1 LTLHI
6 ALTGAT
12 GFVGSHV
19 LDHLIDRYAPQARI
33 SVLTRDAEQLHR
45 RDGVVNV
52 VVGDIHDSKTSFFN
66 ALGRPDVLMHLAW
79 AGLPNYNQ
87 SFHFESELPL
97 QYAFLKRMVQD
108 GLKKLVVTGTC
119 FEYGAQTGGV
129 SVNTACLDAMN
140 CYAFSKRAL
149 HQQLLFLQQECQ
161 FDLLWMR
168 LFYMYGDRQRHG
180 SLFTLLK
187 AAVDRGDLL
196 FPMSAGEQLRDYL
209 KVEQVAEKLV
219 AAAMTKEQSGTH
231 NVCSGQPL
239 SIRRLVEIWCKD
251 NGWKINLDLGAKPY
265 LPNESMA
272 FWGV

>member
-1 LTLHI
+1 MLHI

-19 LDHLIDRYAPQARI
+19 LDQLIERYATQVRI
-33 SVLTRDAEQLHR
+33 SVLTRDAKQLHR
-45 RDGVVNV
+45 RDASVNV
-52 VVGDIHDSKTSFFN
+52 IVGDIHDPTTNYFS

-87 SFHFESELPL
+87 RFHFESELPM
-97 QYAFLKRMVQD
+97 QYSFLKKMIQD
-108 GLKKLVVTGTC
+108 GLTKLVVTGTC
-119 FEYGAQTGGV
+119 FEYGAQSGGV
-129 SVNTACLDAMN
+129 SVNTTCLDAMN
-140 CYAFSKRAL
+140 CYAFAKRAL
-149 HQQLLFLQQECQ
+149 HQQLLFLQQEFQ
-161 FDLLWMR
+161 FDLSWMR
-168 LFYMYGDRQRHG
+168 LFYMYGNRQRHG

-187 AAVDRGDLL
+187 AAVDRGDLV

-209 KVEQVAEKLV
+209 RVEQVAEKLA
-219 AAAMTKEQSGTH
+219 AAAMVEGQAGTH

-239 SIRRLVEIWCKD
+239 SIRRLAEIWCKD
-251 NGWKINLDLGAKPY
+251 YGWKINLDLGAKSY